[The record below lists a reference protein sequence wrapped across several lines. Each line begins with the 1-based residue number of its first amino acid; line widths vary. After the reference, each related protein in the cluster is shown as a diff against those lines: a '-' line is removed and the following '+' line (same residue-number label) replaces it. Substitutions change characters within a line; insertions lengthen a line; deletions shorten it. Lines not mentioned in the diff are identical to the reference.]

1 MAVPTAIS
9 SSTQRPLTQGRYGS
23 TAAQQIKQQRRRY
36 ATAVLSSLARTQ
48 EGRAVTQ
55 VQQVLRDALRPLGV
69 RLTPKSLHELAVNIS
84 TGQPV
89 ELP

>member
-1 MAVPTAIS
+1 MTVSKAIS
-9 SSTQRPLTQGRYGS
+9 SARQRPVTQGRRS
-23 TAAQQIKQQRRRY
+23 NAAAQQIKEQRRRY
-36 ATAVLSSLARTQ
+36 ATTILRSLARTQ
-48 EGRAVTQ
+48 KGRPISQ

-69 RLTPKSLHELAVNIS
+69 RLTPTALHELAVNIS

>member
-1 MAVPTAIS
+1 M
-9 SSTQRPLTQGRYGS
+9 
-23 TAAQQIKQQRRRY
+23 
-36 ATAVLSSLARTQ
+36 LSSLARTHK
-48 EGRAVTQ
+48 GRPVAQ

-84 TGQPV
+84 TGQPA

>member
-1 MAVPTAIS
+1 
-9 SSTQRPLTQGRYGS
+9 
-23 TAAQQIKQQRRRY
+23 
-36 ATAVLSSLARTQ
+36 LSSLARTHK
-48 EGRAVTQ
+48 GRPVAQ

-84 TGQPV
+84 TGQPA